1 MGNRAC
7 SSLCYSGDHS
17 DAVRD
22 DIAVTKL
29 TTSNAKLWAIKQQ
42 VPPLDIKDEDSGEG
56 SVDSYNYKMLTQHE
70 STNRFAGEPR
80 YEMSD
85 GAAAGTHQQ
94 PSSALPDVPPH
105 NRSFGGR
112 SLSSDTNGREA
123 RTENVNLGRR
133 ASMAGEREEIQDE
146 ISLSRGDC

>member
-29 TTSNAKLWAIKQQ
+29 TTSTAKLWAIKQQ
-42 VPPLDIKDEDSGEG
+42 VPPLDIKNDDSGEG
-56 SVDSYNYKMLTQHE
+56 SVDSYYKMLTQHE

-85 GAAAGTHQQ
+85 GTHQR

-105 NRSFGGR
+105 NRSFGEYYGR

-123 RTENVNLGRR
+123 RTENCNLGRR

-146 ISLSRGDC
+146 ISLSRGEC